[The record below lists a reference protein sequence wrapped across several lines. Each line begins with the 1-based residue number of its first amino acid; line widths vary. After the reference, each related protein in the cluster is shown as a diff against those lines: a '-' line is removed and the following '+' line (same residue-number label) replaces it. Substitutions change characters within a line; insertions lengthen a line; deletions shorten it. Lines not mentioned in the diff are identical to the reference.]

1 MHTGK
6 ANPRRRSGRDR
17 LWRRVRALGEPC
29 WICGLPI
36 PLDAPARDPLSFE
49 LDELLPVSS
58 GGSPTD
64 PGNVAGTHRC
74 CNLWRGVKSISHVE
88 RVRSMV
94 RARYGSWPSPIVFVR
109 CAKSI
114 DMKDGAPVMH
124 PVRSSGAV

>member
-6 ANPRRRSGRDR
+6 ANPRRRGGRDR

-49 LDELLPVSS
+49 LDELLPVSK

-64 PGNVAGTHRC
+64 PGNVAGRTVAATYGAVSGASPTSSASVP
-74 CNLWRGVKSISHVE
+74 WFEPG
-88 RVRSMV
+88 MV
-94 RARYGSWPSPIVFVR
+94 RGRRRWI
-109 CAKSI
+109 
-114 DMKDGAPVMH
+114 
-124 PVRSSGAV
+124 

>member
-1 MHTGK
+1 M
-6 ANPRRRSGRDR
+6 
-17 LWRRVRALGEPC
+17 GEPC

-49 LDELLPVSS
+49 LDELLPVSK

-64 PGNVAGTHRC
+64 PGNVAGAHRC
-74 CNLWRGVKSISHVE
+74 CNLWRGVRSVAHVE

-94 RARYGSWPSPIVFVR
+94 RGRYGSWPSPMDFVR

-114 DMKDGAPVMH
+114 DMKDGAPIVH